1 MKRSRYYRPAG
12 LATGTIAM
20 TVLAAVV
27 VFSSVLYLNF
37 FHEEHTRLFSSSRY
51 PPTTRPRQRFACTTT
66 PARTSLLAPISV
78 ALLFWPCSNATVLV
92 IPPST
97 AAPTA
102 NSVVIWILSAQQHR
116 LCISSVQWRAV
127 KRLQQYRPPHSPTQ
141 CRDCSAGACL
151 NAVRSD
157 RDSTDR
163 LYQHFNQPYDLSKPS
178 DTPCPDTDSAPW
190 ILIDGRGQ
198 AKLYFHTRP
207 HAAATRA
214 AEMARDYLTVLAE
227 STREDSADTGIPES
241 APIANS
247 YVFTPPR

>member
-51 PPTTRPRQRFACTTT
+51 PPDYPPT
-66 PARTSLLAPISV
+66 PAVRLYDDAGAHFTLGADQCGFVILA
-78 ALLFWPCSNATVLV
+78 LFERDCPSNTAEHRSTYREFSGYLDT
-92 IPPST
+92 IRT
-97 AAPTA
+97 AAPPLYLVSPVARSQTPA
-102 NSVVIWILSAQQHR
+102 TIPSA
-116 LCISSVQWRAV
+116 
-127 KRLQQYRPPHSPTQ
+127 HSPTQ

-227 STREDSADTGIPES
+227 STREDSADTGHP
-241 APIANS
+241 
-247 YVFTPPR
+247 